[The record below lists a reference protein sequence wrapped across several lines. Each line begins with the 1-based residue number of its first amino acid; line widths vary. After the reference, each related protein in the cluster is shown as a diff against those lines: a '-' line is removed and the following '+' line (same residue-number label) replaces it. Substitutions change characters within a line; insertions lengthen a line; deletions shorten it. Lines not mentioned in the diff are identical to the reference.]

1 MGRGRWVCCVLSQV
15 RRVLVIWVAERR
27 TTIQRENRVFS
38 LQAAQ
43 N

>member
-27 TTIQRENRVFS
+27 TTIQREHGGCS
-38 LQAAQ
+38 LKITQE
-43 N
+43 